1 MIFAVFLKILRNL
14 RRKFARRF
22 ENEAARHARTRTAIG
37 KHIDHRKDEA
47 RGFTCAR
54 LCDCDDVTHHLDL
67 RDSSGLNWGWLVI
80 ASLA

>member
-1 MIFAVFLKILRNL
+1 MIFAVFFEILRNL
-14 RRKFARRF
+14 RRKFTRRF

-47 RGFTCAR
+47 RGFTRAR